1 MQRLFSTFPSG
12 APGIGLLLLRVA
24 VGVALVGHG
33 VQLLGRGAGSTGVGV
48 AVIGGVFIV
57 VGLAFLTG
65 ALTPAAAGL
74 GATLVASLVLGP
86 APAPAPV
93 LLLVMVAALGLLGP
107 GAYSVDARLFGR
119 REIEVPRSERRR
131 ADTAEE
137 VAAARPAAVSEK
149 PPDA

>member
-1 MQRLFSTFPSG
+1 VQRLFSSFPSG
-12 APGIGLLLLRVA
+12 APGTGLLLLRVT
-24 VGVALVGHG
+24 VGVALLG
-33 VQLLGRGAGSTGVGV
+33 QRLELLGRGTGFVGV
-48 AVIGGVFIV
+48 AVVSGVWIV

-65 ALTPAAAGL
+65 SLTPAAAGL
-74 GATLVASLVLGP
+74 AATLMAALVLGS
-86 APAPAPV
+86 APAPGSV